1 MGIRETIKSKVAT
14 LIASTSVILIVAVL
28 AVSLT
33 VMKNNVV
40 TICENYLYDTCVSAS
55 NTLYESF
62 YGDTEQVN
70 MDVRIQYILYNVGIQ
85 DMDSS
90 KAYLVDKSGNFLYHD
105 DPDGGGA
112 LRRGRRGRRGG
123 GGLGKVI
130 QDVLDQLNSTG
141 VMPTADVKECKVD
154 GAQKY
159 VAYMCTVNDWVVY
172 VEADKD
178 DVLSSITSIITSSLI
193 VGGLFILLAV
203 VIGIIVTGKITK
215 PITKLTTVINDISEL
230 NMTDEH
236 EIPITKDE
244 VGVMGAAVARMKH
257 QLQEIVG
264 DLNGISGKLVSDSN
278 SLYDISENVS
288 EASTNNSATNEELA
302 ASMESTSQST
312 ENVTN
317 SVQDMNSSAIE
328 VANKINEGTNL
339 TSSAMDKAQE
349 IHERTRQ
356 AREETLKVYDE
367 IKGTSEQAIIQAKEV
382 QKINELANAIQEIAD
397 QTTLLS
403 LNASIEA
410 ARSGEQGR
418 GLAVVA
424 SEIANLASESTATG
438 ANIVTI
444 VAQVNTSVET
454 LTKCLVD
461 ALEFL
466 ENKVMNDYDA
476 FMESSDEY
484 SSAAKNIE
492 DFMNQA
498 NEEVDQ
504 LKSAISSIT
513 DAMDSINRNI
523 NECSIGINDI
533 ANKTTEVVELTSESF
548 ERSNNCKTSASE
560 LQNITSRFQ
569 I

>member
-1 MGIRETIKSKVAT
+1 MKTIKSKVAT

-33 VMKNNVV
+33 VMKSNVV
-40 TICENYLYDTCVSAS
+40 TMCENYLYDTCVSAS

-105 DPDGGGA
+105 DPDMIGTQMTGN
-112 LRRGRRGRRGG
+112 
-123 GGLGKVI
+123 KVI

-154 GAQKY
+154 GTQKY

-244 VGVMGAAVARMKH
+244 IGVMGAAVARMKH

-278 SLYDISENVS
+278 TLYDISENVT

-339 TSSAMDKAQE
+339 TSSAMDKAEE

-410 ARSGEQGR
+410 ARAGEQGR
-418 GLAVVA
+418 GFAVVA
-424 SEIANLASESTATG
+424 SEIANLASESTTTG

-560 LQNITSRFQ
+560 LQDITSRFH

>member
-1 MGIRETIKSKVAT
+1 MKTIKSKVAT

-40 TICENYLYDTCVSAS
+40 TMCENYLYDTCVSAS

-70 MDVRIQYILYNVGIQ
+70 MDVRVQYILYNVGIQ

-90 KAYLVDKSGNFLYHD
+90 KAYLVDKSGNFLYHN
-105 DPDGGGA
+105 DPDMIGTQMTGN
-112 LRRGRRGRRGG
+112 
-123 GGLGKVI
+123 KVI

-244 VGVMGAAVARMKH
+244 IGVMGTAVARMKH

-278 SLYDISENVS
+278 TLYDISENVT

-410 ARSGEQGR
+410 ARAGEQGR
-418 GLAVVA
+418 GFAVVA
-424 SEIANLASESTATG
+424 SEIANLASESTTTG

-560 LQNITSRFQ
+560 LQDITSRFQ

>member
-1 MGIRETIKSKVAT
+1 MKTIKSKVAT

-40 TICENYLYDTCVSAS
+40 TMCENYLYDTCVSAS

-62 YGDTEQVN
+62 YGDTEQIN

-105 DPDGGGA
+105 DPDMIGTQMTGN
-112 LRRGRRGRRGG
+112 
-123 GGLGKVI
+123 KVI

-178 DVLSSITSIITSSLI
+178 DVLSSITTIITSSLI

-244 VGVMGAAVARMKH
+244 IGVMGAAVARMKH

-278 SLYDISENVS
+278 TLYDISENVT

-410 ARSGEQGR
+410 ARAGEQGR
-418 GLAVVA
+418 GFAVVA

-560 LQNITSRFQ
+560 LKDITSRFH

>member
-1 MGIRETIKSKVAT
+1 M
-14 LIASTSVILIVAVL
+14 
-28 AVSLT
+28 
-33 VMKNNVV
+33 
-40 TICENYLYDTCVSAS
+40 SAS

-105 DPDGGGA
+105 DPDMIGTQMTGN
-112 LRRGRRGRRGG
+112 
-123 GGLGKVI
+123 KVI

-178 DVLSSITSIITSSLI
+178 DVLSSITSIITISLI

-278 SLYDISENVS
+278 TLYDISENVT

-410 ARSGEQGR
+410 ARAGEQGR
-418 GLAVVA
+418 GFAVVA

-560 LQNITSRFQ
+560 LQDITSRFQ

>member
-1 MGIRETIKSKVAT
+1 MKTIKSKVAT

-40 TICENYLYDTCVSAS
+40 TMCENYLYDTCVSAS

-90 KAYLVDKSGNFLYHD
+90 KAYLVDKSGNFLYHN
-105 DPDGGGA
+105 DPDMIGTQMTGN
-112 LRRGRRGRRGG
+112 
-123 GGLGKVI
+123 KVI

-154 GAQKY
+154 GTQKY

-178 DVLSSITSIITSSLI
+178 DVLSSITSIITISLI
-193 VGGLFILLAV
+193 VGGLLILLAV

-244 VGVMGAAVARMKH
+244 IGVMGAAVARMKH

-278 SLYDISENVS
+278 TLYDISENVT

-410 ARSGEQGR
+410 ARAGEQGR
-418 GLAVVA
+418 GFAVVA
-424 SEIANLASESTATG
+424 SEIANLASESTTTG

-513 DAMDSINRNI
+513 DVMDSINRNI

-560 LQNITSRFQ
+560 LQDITSRFH

>member
-1 MGIRETIKSKVAT
+1 MKTIKSKVAT

-33 VMKNNVV
+33 IMKNNVV
-40 TICENYLYDTCVSAS
+40 TMCENYLYDTCVSAS

-62 YGDTEQVN
+62 YGDTDQVN

-105 DPDGGGA
+105 DPDMIGTQMTGN
-112 LRRGRRGRRGG
+112 
-123 GGLGKVI
+123 KVI

-141 VMPTADVKECKVD
+141 IMPTADVKECKVD
-154 GAQKY
+154 GKQKY

-193 VGGLFILLAV
+193 VGGLLILLAV

-244 VGVMGAAVARMKH
+244 IGVMGTAVARMKH

-278 SLYDISENVS
+278 TLYDISENVT

-339 TSSAMDKAQE
+339 TSSAMDKAEE

-410 ARSGEQGR
+410 ARAGEQGR
-418 GLAVVA
+418 GFAVVA
-424 SEIANLASESTATG
+424 SEIANLASESTTTG

-560 LQNITSRFQ
+560 LQDITSRFH

>member
-1 MGIRETIKSKVAT
+1 MKTIKSKVAT

-33 VMKNNVV
+33 IMKNNVV
-40 TICENYLYDTCVSAS
+40 TMCENYLYDTCVSAS

-62 YGDTEQVN
+62 YGDTDQVN

-105 DPDGGGA
+105 DPDMIGTQMTGN
-112 LRRGRRGRRGG
+112 
-123 GGLGKVI
+123 KVI

-141 VMPTADVKECKVD
+141 IMPTADVKECKVD
-154 GAQKY
+154 GKQKY

-193 VGGLFILLAV
+193 VGGLLILLAV

-244 VGVMGAAVARMKH
+244 IGVMGTAVARMKH

-278 SLYDISENVS
+278 TLYDISENVT

-410 ARSGEQGR
+410 ARAGEQGR
-418 GLAVVA
+418 GFAVVA

-560 LQNITSRFQ
+560 LQDITSRFH

>member
-1 MGIRETIKSKVAT
+1 MKTIKSKVAT

-40 TICENYLYDTCVSAS
+40 TMCENYLYDTCVSAS

-70 MDVRIQYILYNVGIQ
+70 MDVRVQYILYNVGIQ

-90 KAYLVDKSGNFLYHD
+90 KAYLVDKSGNFLYHN
-105 DPDGGGA
+105 DPDMIGTQMTGN
-112 LRRGRRGRRGG
+112 
-123 GGLGKVI
+123 KVI

-154 GAQKY
+154 GTQKY

-244 VGVMGAAVARMKH
+244 IGVMGTAVARMKH

-278 SLYDISENVS
+278 ILYDISENVT

-410 ARSGEQGR
+410 ARAGEQGR
-418 GLAVVA
+418 GFAVVA
-424 SEIANLASESTATG
+424 SEIANLASESTTTG

-560 LQNITSRFQ
+560 LQDITSRFQ

>member
-1 MGIRETIKSKVAT
+1 MKTIKSKVAT

-33 VMKNNVV
+33 IMKNNVV
-40 TICENYLYDTCVSAS
+40 TMCENYLYDTCVSAS

-105 DPDGGGA
+105 DPDMIGTQMTGN
-112 LRRGRRGRRGG
+112 
-123 GGLGKVI
+123 KVI

-244 VGVMGAAVARMKH
+244 IGVMGAAVARMKH

-278 SLYDISENVS
+278 TLYDISENVT

-410 ARSGEQGR
+410 ARAGEQGR
-418 GLAVVA
+418 GFAVVA
-424 SEIANLASESTATG
+424 SEIANLASESTTTG

-560 LQNITSRFQ
+560 LQDITSRFH

>member
-1 MGIRETIKSKVAT
+1 MKTIKSKVAT

-40 TICENYLYDTCVSAS
+40 TMCENYLYDTCVSAS

-105 DPDGGGA
+105 DPDMIGTQMTDN
-112 LRRGRRGRRGG
+112 
-123 GGLGKVI
+123 KVI

-244 VGVMGAAVARMKH
+244 IGVMGAAVARMKH

-278 SLYDISENVS
+278 TLYDISENVT

-410 ARSGEQGR
+410 ARAGEQGR
-418 GLAVVA
+418 GFAVVA
-424 SEIANLASESTATG
+424 SEIANLASESTTTG

-560 LQNITSRFQ
+560 LQDITSRFQ

>member
-1 MGIRETIKSKVAT
+1 MKTIKSKVAT

-105 DPDGGGA
+105 DPDMIGTQMTGN
-112 LRRGRRGRRGG
+112 
-123 GGLGKVI
+123 KVI

-178 DVLSSITSIITSSLI
+178 DVLSSITSIITISLI

-278 SLYDISENVS
+278 TLYDISENVT

-410 ARSGEQGR
+410 ARAGEQGR
-418 GLAVVA
+418 GFAVVA

-560 LQNITSRFQ
+560 LQDITSRFQ

>member
-1 MGIRETIKSKVAT
+1 MKTIKSKVAT

-40 TICENYLYDTCVSAS
+40 TMCENYLYDTCVSAS

-105 DPDGGGA
+105 DPDMIGTQMTGN
-112 LRRGRRGRRGG
+112 
-123 GGLGKVI
+123 KVI

-154 GAQKY
+154 GTQKY

-244 VGVMGAAVARMKH
+244 IGVMGAAVARMKH

-278 SLYDISENVS
+278 TLYDISENVT

-410 ARSGEQGR
+410 ARAGEQGR
-418 GLAVVA
+418 GFAVVA
-424 SEIANLASESTATG
+424 SEIANLASESTTTG

-560 LQNITSRFQ
+560 LQDITSRFH

>member
-1 MGIRETIKSKVAT
+1 MKTIKSKVAT

-33 VMKNNVV
+33 VMKSNVV
-40 TICENYLYDTCVSAS
+40 TMCENYLYDTCVSAS

-105 DPDGGGA
+105 DPDMIGTQMTGN
-112 LRRGRRGRRGG
+112 
-123 GGLGKVI
+123 KVI

-154 GAQKY
+154 GTQKY

-244 VGVMGAAVARMKH
+244 IGVMGTAVARMKH

-278 SLYDISENVS
+278 TLYDISENVT

-410 ARSGEQGR
+410 ARAGEQGR
-418 GLAVVA
+418 GFAVVA
-424 SEIANLASESTATG
+424 SEIANLASESTTTG

-560 LQNITSRFQ
+560 LQDITSRFH

>member
-1 MGIRETIKSKVAT
+1 MKTIKSKVAT

-40 TICENYLYDTCVSAS
+40 TMCENYLYDTCVSAS

-62 YGDTEQVN
+62 YGDTEQIN

-105 DPDGGGA
+105 DPDMIGTQMTGN
-112 LRRGRRGRRGG
+112 
-123 GGLGKVI
+123 KVI

-178 DVLSSITSIITSSLI
+178 DVLSSITTIITSSLI

-244 VGVMGAAVARMKH
+244 IGVMGAAVARMKH

-278 SLYDISENVS
+278 TLYDISENVT

-410 ARSGEQGR
+410 ARAGEQGR
-418 GLAVVA
+418 GFAVVA
-424 SEIANLASESTATG
+424 SEIANLASESTTTG

-560 LQNITSRFQ
+560 LQDITSRFQ

>member
-1 MGIRETIKSKVAT
+1 MKTIKSKVAT

-40 TICENYLYDTCVSAS
+40 TMCENYLYDTCVSAS

-105 DPDGGGA
+105 DPDMIGTQMTGN
-112 LRRGRRGRRGG
+112 
-123 GGLGKVI
+123 KVI

-154 GAQKY
+154 GTQKY

-244 VGVMGAAVARMKH
+244 IGVMGTAVARMKH

-278 SLYDISENVS
+278 TLYDISENVT

-410 ARSGEQGR
+410 ARAGEQGR
-418 GLAVVA
+418 GFAVVA
-424 SEIANLASESTATG
+424 SEIANLASESTTTG

-560 LQNITSRFQ
+560 LQDITSRFH

>member
-1 MGIRETIKSKVAT
+1 MKTIKSKVAT

-40 TICENYLYDTCVSAS
+40 TMCENYLYDTCVSAS

-105 DPDGGGA
+105 DPDMIGTQMTDN
-112 LRRGRRGRRGG
+112 
-123 GGLGKVI
+123 KVI

-215 PITKLTTVINDISEL
+215 PITKLTTVINDISDL

-244 VGVMGAAVARMKH
+244 IGVMGAAVARMKH

-278 SLYDISENVS
+278 TLYDISENVT

-410 ARSGEQGR
+410 ARAGEQGR
-418 GLAVVA
+418 GFAVVA
-424 SEIANLASESTATG
+424 SEIANLASESTTTG

-504 LKSAISSIT
+504 LKSAINSIT

-560 LQNITSRFQ
+560 LQDITSRFQ

>member
-1 MGIRETIKSKVAT
+1 MKTIKSKVAT

-40 TICENYLYDTCVSAS
+40 TMCENYLYDTCVSAS

-90 KAYLVDKSGNFLYHD
+90 KAYLVDKSGNFLYHN
-105 DPDGGGA
+105 DPDMIGTQMTGN
-112 LRRGRRGRRGG
+112 
-123 GGLGKVI
+123 KVI

-154 GAQKY
+154 GTQKY

-244 VGVMGAAVARMKH
+244 IGVMGAAVARMKH

-278 SLYDISENVS
+278 TLYDISENVT

-410 ARSGEQGR
+410 ARAGEQGR
-418 GLAVVA
+418 GFAVVA
-424 SEIANLASESTATG
+424 SEIANLASESTTTG

-560 LQNITSRFQ
+560 LQDITSRFH

>member
-1 MGIRETIKSKVAT
+1 MKTIKSKVAT

-40 TICENYLYDTCVSAS
+40 TMCENYLYDTCVSAS

-105 DPDGGGA
+105 DPDMIGTQMTGN
-112 LRRGRRGRRGG
+112 
-123 GGLGKVI
+123 KVI

-141 VMPTADVKECKVD
+141 IMPTADVKECKVD
-154 GAQKY
+154 GRQKY

-193 VGGLFILLAV
+193 VGGLLILLAV

-244 VGVMGAAVARMKH
+244 IGVMGAAVARMKH

-278 SLYDISENVS
+278 TLYDISENVT

-410 ARSGEQGR
+410 ARAGEQGR
-418 GLAVVA
+418 GFAVVA
-424 SEIANLASESTATG
+424 SEIANLASESTTTG

-476 FMESSDEY
+476 FMASSDEY

-504 LKSAISSIT
+504 LKSAINSIT

-560 LQNITSRFQ
+560 LQDITSRFQ

>member
-1 MGIRETIKSKVAT
+1 MKTIKSKVAT

-40 TICENYLYDTCVSAS
+40 TMCENYLYDTCVSAS

-90 KAYLVDKSGNFLYHD
+90 KAYLVDKSGNFLYHN
-105 DPDGGGA
+105 DPDMIGTQMTGN
-112 LRRGRRGRRGG
+112 
-123 GGLGKVI
+123 KVI

-154 GAQKY
+154 GTQKY

-193 VGGLFILLAV
+193 VGGLLILLAV

-244 VGVMGAAVARMKH
+244 IGVMGTAVARMKH

-278 SLYDISENVS
+278 TLYDISENVT

-349 IHERTRQ
+349 IYERTRQ

-410 ARSGEQGR
+410 ARAGEQGR
-418 GLAVVA
+418 GFAVVA
-424 SEIANLASESTATG
+424 SEIANLASESTTTG

-476 FMESSDEY
+476 FMASSDEY

-560 LQNITSRFQ
+560 LQDITSRFH

>member
-1 MGIRETIKSKVAT
+1 MKTIKSKVAT
-14 LIASTSVILIVAVL
+14 LIASTSIVLIVAVL

-33 VMKNNVV
+33 VMKKNVV
-40 TICENYLYDTCVSAS
+40 NMCENYLYDTCVSAS

-62 YGDTEQVN
+62 YGDTDQVN
-70 MDVRIQYILYNVGIQ
+70 MDVRVQYILYNVGIQ

-90 KAYLVDKSGNFLYHD
+90 KAYLVDKNGNYLYHD
-105 DPDGGGA
+105 DPDMIGTQMSDN
-112 LRRGRRGRRGG
+112 
-123 GGLGKVI
+123 KVV
-130 QDVLDQLNSTG
+130 QDVLDQVNSTG

-154 GAQKY
+154 GEQKY

-178 DVLSSITSIITSSLI
+178 DVLAPITTITTISLI
-193 VGGLFILLAV
+193 VGAILVILAAA
-203 VIGIIVTGKITK
+203 IGILVTRKITK

-244 VGVMGAAVARMKH
+244 IGVMGAAVARMKR

-264 DLNGISGKLVSDSN
+264 ELNGISGKLVSDSN
-278 SLYDISENVS
+278 TLYDISENVT

-312 ENVTN
+312 ENVTS
-317 SVQDMNSSAIE
+317 SVQNMNTSAIE

-339 TSSAMDKAQE
+339 TASAMDKAQE
-349 IHERTRQ
+349 IHDRTSQ
-356 AREETLKVYDE
+356 AREDTLKVYDE

-410 ARSGEQGR
+410 ARAGEQGR
-418 GLAVVA
+418 GFAVVA
-424 SEIANLASESTATG
+424 SEIANLASESTETG

-444 VAQVNTSVET
+444 VAQVNSSVET

-461 ALEFL
+461 ALDFL

-504 LKSAISSIT
+504 LKGAISHIT

-548 ERSNNCKTSASE
+548 ERSNNCKSSASE
-560 LQNITSRFQ
+560 LQDITSRFQ

>member
-1 MGIRETIKSKVAT
+1 MKTIKSKVAT

-40 TICENYLYDTCVSAS
+40 TMCENYLYDTCVSAS

-62 YGDTEQVN
+62 YGDTEQIN

-105 DPDGGGA
+105 DPDMIGTQMTGN
-112 LRRGRRGRRGG
+112 
-123 GGLGKVI
+123 KVI

-178 DVLSSITSIITSSLI
+178 DVLSSITTIITSSLI

-244 VGVMGAAVARMKH
+244 IGVMGAAVARMKH

-278 SLYDISENVS
+278 TLYDISENVT

-410 ARSGEQGR
+410 ARAGEQGR
-418 GLAVVA
+418 GFAVVA

-560 LQNITSRFQ
+560 LQNITSRFH

>member
-1 MGIRETIKSKVAT
+1 MKTIKSKVAT

-33 VMKNNVV
+33 IMKNNVV
-40 TICENYLYDTCVSAS
+40 TMCENYLYDTCVSAS

-105 DPDGGGA
+105 DPDMIGTQMTGN
-112 LRRGRRGRRGG
+112 
-123 GGLGKVI
+123 KVI

-154 GAQKY
+154 GTQKY

-244 VGVMGAAVARMKH
+244 IGVMGAAVARMKH

-278 SLYDISENVS
+278 TLYDISENVT

-410 ARSGEQGR
+410 ARAGEQGR
-418 GLAVVA
+418 GFAVVA

-560 LQNITSRFQ
+560 LQDITSRFH

>member
-1 MGIRETIKSKVAT
+1 MKTIKSKVAT

-33 VMKNNVV
+33 VMKSNVV
-40 TICENYLYDTCVSAS
+40 TMCENYLYDTCVSAS

-105 DPDGGGA
+105 DPDMIGTQMTDN
-112 LRRGRRGRRGG
+112 
-123 GGLGKVI
+123 KVI

-244 VGVMGAAVARMKH
+244 IGVMGAAVARMKH

-278 SLYDISENVS
+278 TLYDISENVT

-410 ARSGEQGR
+410 ARAGEQGR
-418 GLAVVA
+418 GFAVVA

-560 LQNITSRFQ
+560 LQDITSRFH

>member
-1 MGIRETIKSKVAT
+1 MKTIKSKVAT

-33 VMKNNVV
+33 IMKNNVV
-40 TICENYLYDTCVSAS
+40 TMCENYLYDTCVSAS

-90 KAYLVDKSGNFLYHD
+90 KAYLVDKSGNFLYHN
-105 DPDGGGA
+105 DPDMIGTQMTGN
-112 LRRGRRGRRGG
+112 
-123 GGLGKVI
+123 KVI

-154 GAQKY
+154 GTQKY

-244 VGVMGAAVARMKH
+244 IGVMGTAVARMKH

-278 SLYDISENVS
+278 TLYDISENVT

-410 ARSGEQGR
+410 ARAGEQGR
-418 GLAVVA
+418 GFAVVA

-560 LQNITSRFQ
+560 LQDITSRFH

>member
-1 MGIRETIKSKVAT
+1 MKTIKSKVAT

-40 TICENYLYDTCVSAS
+40 TMCENYLYDTCVSAS

-90 KAYLVDKSGNFLYHD
+90 KAYLVDKSGNFLYHN
-105 DPDGGGA
+105 DPDMIGTQMTGN
-112 LRRGRRGRRGG
+112 
-123 GGLGKVI
+123 KVI

-141 VMPTADVKECKVD
+141 IMPTADVKECKVD
-154 GAQKY
+154 GRQKY

-193 VGGLFILLAV
+193 VGGLLILLAV
-203 VIGIIVTGKITK
+203 VVGIIVTGKITK

-244 VGVMGAAVARMKH
+244 IGVMGAAVARMKH

-278 SLYDISENVS
+278 TLYDISENVT

-410 ARSGEQGR
+410 ARAGEQGR
-418 GLAVVA
+418 GFAVVA
-424 SEIANLASESTATG
+424 SEIANLASESTTTG

-476 FMESSDEY
+476 FMASSDEY

-498 NEEVDQ
+498 NDEVDQ

-560 LQNITSRFQ
+560 LQDITSRFH

>member
-1 MGIRETIKSKVAT
+1 MKTIKSKVAT

-40 TICENYLYDTCVSAS
+40 TMCENYLYDTCVSAS

-90 KAYLVDKSGNFLYHD
+90 KAYLVDKSGNFLYHN
-105 DPDGGGA
+105 DPDMIGTQMTGN
-112 LRRGRRGRRGG
+112 
-123 GGLGKVI
+123 KVI

-141 VMPTADVKECKVD
+141 IMPAADVKECKVD
-154 GAQKY
+154 GRQKY

-193 VGGLFILLAV
+193 VGGLLILLAV

-244 VGVMGAAVARMKH
+244 IGVMGTAVARMKH

-278 SLYDISENVS
+278 TLYDISENVT

-349 IHERTRQ
+349 IYERTRQ

-410 ARSGEQGR
+410 ARAGEQGR
-418 GLAVVA
+418 GFAVVA
-424 SEIANLASESTATG
+424 SEIANLASESTTTG

-476 FMESSDEY
+476 FMASSDEY

-504 LKSAISSIT
+504 LKSAINSIT

-560 LQNITSRFQ
+560 LQDITSRFQ

>member
-1 MGIRETIKSKVAT
+1 MKTIKSKVAT

-40 TICENYLYDTCVSAS
+40 TMCENYLYDTCVSAS

-62 YGDTEQVN
+62 YGDTEQIN

-105 DPDGGGA
+105 DPDMIGTQMTGN
-112 LRRGRRGRRGG
+112 
-123 GGLGKVI
+123 KVI

-178 DVLSSITSIITSSLI
+178 DVLSSITTIITSSLI

-244 VGVMGAAVARMKH
+244 IGVMGAAVARMKH

-278 SLYDISENVS
+278 TLYDISENVT

-410 ARSGEQGR
+410 ARAGEQGR
-418 GLAVVA
+418 GFAVVA

-560 LQNITSRFQ
+560 LQDITSRFQ

>member
-1 MGIRETIKSKVAT
+1 MKTIKSKVAT

-40 TICENYLYDTCVSAS
+40 TMCENYLYDTCVSAS

-105 DPDGGGA
+105 DPDMIGTQMTGN
-112 LRRGRRGRRGG
+112 
-123 GGLGKVI
+123 KVI

-244 VGVMGAAVARMKH
+244 IGVMGTAVARMKH

-278 SLYDISENVS
+278 TLYDISENVT

-410 ARSGEQGR
+410 ARAGEQGR
-418 GLAVVA
+418 GFAVVA
-424 SEIANLASESTATG
+424 SEIANLASESTTTG

-560 LQNITSRFQ
+560 LQDITSRFH

>member
-1 MGIRETIKSKVAT
+1 MKTIKSKVAT

-40 TICENYLYDTCVSAS
+40 TMCENYLYDTCVSAS

-105 DPDGGGA
+105 DPDMIGTQMTGN
-112 LRRGRRGRRGG
+112 
-123 GGLGKVI
+123 KVI

-178 DVLSSITSIITSSLI
+178 DVLSSITTIITSSLI

-244 VGVMGAAVARMKH
+244 IGVMGAAVARMKH

-264 DLNGISGKLVSDSN
+264 DLNGITGKLVSDSN
-278 SLYDISENVS
+278 TLYDISENVT

-410 ARSGEQGR
+410 ARAGEQGR
-418 GLAVVA
+418 GFAVVA

-560 LQNITSRFQ
+560 LQDITSRFH

>member
-1 MGIRETIKSKVAT
+1 MKTIKSKVAT

-33 VMKNNVV
+33 VMKSNVV
-40 TICENYLYDTCVSAS
+40 TMCENYLYDTCVSAS

-105 DPDGGGA
+105 DPDMIGTQMTGN
-112 LRRGRRGRRGG
+112 
-123 GGLGKVI
+123 KVI

-154 GAQKY
+154 GTQKY

-178 DVLSSITSIITSSLI
+178 DVLSSITSIITISLI

-244 VGVMGAAVARMKH
+244 IGVMGAAVARMKH

-278 SLYDISENVS
+278 TLYDISENVT

-410 ARSGEQGR
+410 ARAGEQGR
-418 GLAVVA
+418 GFAVVA
-424 SEIANLASESTATG
+424 SEIANLASESTTTG

-560 LQNITSRFQ
+560 LQDITSRFQ

>member
-1 MGIRETIKSKVAT
+1 MKTIKSKVAT
-14 LIASTSVILIVAVL
+14 LIASTSIVLIVTVL

-33 VMKNNVV
+33 VMKKNVV
-40 TICENYLYDTCVSAS
+40 NMCENYLYDTCVSAS

-62 YGDTEQVN
+62 YGDTDQVN
-70 MDVRIQYILYNVGIQ
+70 MDVRVQYILYNVGIQ

-90 KAYLVDKSGNFLYHD
+90 KAYLVDKNGNYLYHD
-105 DPDGGGA
+105 DPDMIGTQMSDN
-112 LRRGRRGRRGG
+112 
-123 GGLGKVI
+123 KVV
-130 QDVLDQLNSTG
+130 QDVLDQVNSTG

-154 GAQKY
+154 GEQKY

-178 DVLSSITSIITSSLI
+178 DVLAPITTITTISLI
-193 VGGLFILLAV
+193 VGAILVILAAA
-203 VIGIIVTGKITK
+203 IGILVTRKITK

-244 VGVMGAAVARMKH
+244 IGVMGAAVARMKR

-264 DLNGISGKLVSDSN
+264 ELNGISGKLVSDSN
-278 SLYDISENVS
+278 TLYDISENVT

-312 ENVTN
+312 ENVTS
-317 SVQDMNSSAIE
+317 SVQNMNTSAIE

-339 TSSAMDKAQE
+339 TASAMDKAQE
-349 IHERTRQ
+349 IHDRTSQ
-356 AREETLKVYDE
+356 AREDTLKVYDE

-410 ARSGEQGR
+410 ARAGEQGR
-418 GLAVVA
+418 GFAVVA

-444 VAQVNTSVET
+444 VAQVNSSVET

-461 ALEFL
+461 ALDFL

-504 LKSAISSIT
+504 LKGAISHIT

-548 ERSNNCKTSASE
+548 ERSNNCKSSASE
-560 LQNITSRFQ
+560 LQDITSRFR

>member
-1 MGIRETIKSKVAT
+1 MKTIKSKVAT

-40 TICENYLYDTCVSAS
+40 TMCENYLYDTCVSAS

-105 DPDGGGA
+105 DPDMIGTQMTDN
-112 LRRGRRGRRGG
+112 
-123 GGLGKVI
+123 KVI

-230 NMTDEH
+230 NMSDEH

-244 VGVMGAAVARMKH
+244 IGVMGAAVARMKH

-278 SLYDISENVS
+278 TLYDISENVT

-410 ARSGEQGR
+410 ARAGEQGR
-418 GLAVVA
+418 GFAVVA
-424 SEIANLASESTATG
+424 SEIANLASESTTTG

-504 LKSAISSIT
+504 LKSTISSIT

-533 ANKTTEVVELTSESF
+533 ANKTTKVVELTSESF

-560 LQNITSRFQ
+560 LQDITSRFQ

>member
-1 MGIRETIKSKVAT
+1 MKTIKSKVAT

-33 VMKNNVV
+33 IMKNNVV
-40 TICENYLYDTCVSAS
+40 TMCENYLYDTCVSAS

-90 KAYLVDKSGNFLYHD
+90 KAYLVDKSGNFLYHN
-105 DPDGGGA
+105 DPDMIGTQMTGN
-112 LRRGRRGRRGG
+112 
-123 GGLGKVI
+123 KVI

-154 GAQKY
+154 GTQKY

-244 VGVMGAAVARMKH
+244 IGVMGAAVARMKH

-278 SLYDISENVS
+278 TLYDISENVT

-410 ARSGEQGR
+410 ARAGEQGR
-418 GLAVVA
+418 GFAVVA
-424 SEIANLASESTATG
+424 SEIANLASESTTTG

-504 LKSAISSIT
+504 LKSTISSIT

-560 LQNITSRFQ
+560 LQDITSRFQ

>member
-1 MGIRETIKSKVAT
+1 MKTIKSKVAT

-40 TICENYLYDTCVSAS
+40 TMCENYLYDTCVSAS

-62 YGDTEQVN
+62 YGDTEQIN

-105 DPDGGGA
+105 DPDMIGTQMTGN
-112 LRRGRRGRRGG
+112 
-123 GGLGKVI
+123 KVI

-178 DVLSSITSIITSSLI
+178 DVLSSITTIITSSLI

-244 VGVMGAAVARMKH
+244 IGVMGAAVARMKQ

-278 SLYDISENVS
+278 TLYDISENVT

-302 ASMESTSQST
+302 ASMESTSHST

-317 SVQDMNSSAIE
+317 SVQDMNSSALE

-410 ARSGEQGR
+410 ARAGEQGR
-418 GLAVVA
+418 GFAVVA

-560 LQNITSRFQ
+560 LQDITSRFH

>member
-1 MGIRETIKSKVAT
+1 MKTIKSKVAT

-40 TICENYLYDTCVSAS
+40 TMCENYLYDTCVSAS

-90 KAYLVDKSGNFLYHD
+90 KAYLVDKSGNFLYHN
-105 DPDGGGA
+105 DPDMIGTQMTGN
-112 LRRGRRGRRGG
+112 
-123 GGLGKVI
+123 KVI

-154 GAQKY
+154 GTQKY

-203 VIGIIVTGKITK
+203 VIGIIVTG

-244 VGVMGAAVARMKH
+244 IGVMGAAVARMKH

-278 SLYDISENVS
+278 TLYDISENVT

-410 ARSGEQGR
+410 ARAGEQGR
-418 GLAVVA
+418 GFAVVA
-424 SEIANLASESTATG
+424 SEIANLASESTTTG

-513 DAMDSINRNI
+513 DVMDSINRNI

-560 LQNITSRFQ
+560 LQDITSRFH

>member
-1 MGIRETIKSKVAT
+1 MKTIKSKVAT

-33 VMKNNVV
+33 VMKCNVV
-40 TICENYLYDTCVSAS
+40 TMCENYLYDTCVSAS

-105 DPDGGGA
+105 DPDMIGTQMTGN
-112 LRRGRRGRRGG
+112 
-123 GGLGKVI
+123 KVI

-154 GAQKY
+154 GTQKY

-244 VGVMGAAVARMKH
+244 IGVMGTAVARMKH

-278 SLYDISENVS
+278 TLYDISENVT

-410 ARSGEQGR
+410 ARAGEQGR
-418 GLAVVA
+418 GFAVVA
-424 SEIANLASESTATG
+424 SEIANLASESTTTG

-560 LQNITSRFQ
+560 LQDITSRFH

>member
-1 MGIRETIKSKVAT
+1 MKTIKSKVAT

-33 VMKNNVV
+33 VMKSNVV
-40 TICENYLYDTCVSAS
+40 TMCENYLYDTCVSAS

-105 DPDGGGA
+105 DPDMIGTQMTDN
-112 LRRGRRGRRGG
+112 
-123 GGLGKVI
+123 KVI

-244 VGVMGAAVARMKH
+244 IGVMGAAVARMKH

-278 SLYDISENVS
+278 TLYDISENVT

-410 ARSGEQGR
+410 ARAGEQGR
-418 GLAVVA
+418 GFAVVA
-424 SEIANLASESTATG
+424 SEIANLASESTTTG

-504 LKSAISSIT
+504 LKSTISSIT

-560 LQNITSRFQ
+560 LQDITSRFQ